1 MFRSSIAASPLLLAA
16 LSLLTVSGAWAQA
29 LSKPDPSNTAAAV
42 PSVVYNSSFSP
53 YRAFVEQDVAP
64 WRDTNDTAGRIGGW
78 RVYAREALEPES
90 GGAAAQPRT
99 ASPNPAGQ
107 SKPMPSGPASH
118 GMH

>member
-1 MFRSSIAASPLLLAA
+1 MFRPSITASLLLAA
-16 LSLLTVSGAWAQA
+16 LSSPAVSGAWGQA
-29 LSKPDPSNTAAAV
+29 PSNPDPSNAAAAV

-53 YRAFVEQDVAP
+53 YRAFAEQDVAP

-90 GGAAAQPRT
+90 GGAATQPRS
-99 ASPNPAGQ
+99 ASPKPASQ
-107 SKPMPSGPASH
+107 PKPMPGGPASH